1 MSGGAGAARRR
12 GAGAGG
18 GGQRSRRVC
27 GSRRRR
33 RPAGQRRGAQRGSSG
48 AGAGAGAEQPS
59 PASSAAPG
67 ERSAAAG
74 PGGAADAGRAAPR
87 APVAAAPPGPGGA
100 GPPSRS
106 GLAMLGLDVCEAG
119 GQLLELLWLALCYR
133 DIMADKE
140 GVTLSLEEE
149 EDADVALAYKTPEKK
164 SLQEI
169 QELDPG
175 DESLRKYKQAL
186 LGAIPAVLDASI
198 PNVQVTK
205 LTLMCEQ
212 APGPITMDL
221 TGDLEVLQG
230 QAFVLKEGVDYRVKV
245 SFRVNREIVCGL
257 RCLHLTYR
265 RGRPVDR
272 DVFMVGSYAPRAEE
286 YEVVTPAEEAPRGW
300 LARGSYRVR
309 SLVTDDD
316 KTEHLSW
323 EWGLCIKKAWED

>member
-1 MSGGAGAARRR
+1 
-12 GAGAGG
+12 
-18 GGQRSRRVC
+18 
-27 GSRRRR
+27 
-33 RPAGQRRGAQRGSSG
+33 
-48 AGAGAGAEQPS
+48 
-59 PASSAAPG
+59 
-67 ERSAAAG
+67 
-74 PGGAADAGRAAPR
+74 
-87 APVAAAPPGPGGA
+87 
-100 GPPSRS
+100 
-106 GLAMLGLDVCEAG
+106 
-119 GQLLELLWLALCYR
+119 

-140 GVTLSLEEE
+140 GVTLSLEEEE

-186 LGAIPAVLDASI
+186 LGAIPAAVDASV
-198 PNVQVTK
+198 PNVQVTR

-221 TGDLEVLQG
+221 TGDLEELRG
-230 QAFVLKEGVDYRVKV
+230 RAFVLKEGVDYRVKV
-245 SFRVNREIVCGL
+245 SFKVRPVRGALCPLAG
-257 RCLHLTYR
+257 HGPAALTPR
-265 RGRPVDR
+265 VDR

>member
-1 MSGGAGAARRR
+1 
-12 GAGAGG
+12 
-18 GGQRSRRVC
+18 
-27 GSRRRR
+27 
-33 RPAGQRRGAQRGSSG
+33 
-48 AGAGAGAEQPS
+48 
-59 PASSAAPG
+59 
-67 ERSAAAG
+67 
-74 PGGAADAGRAAPR
+74 
-87 APVAAAPPGPGGA
+87 
-100 GPPSRS
+100 
-106 GLAMLGLDVCEAG
+106 
-119 GQLLELLWLALCYR
+119 

-140 GVTLSLEEE
+140 GVTLSLEEEEE

-186 LGAIPAVLDASI
+186 LGAIPAALDASV

-221 TGDLEVLQG
+221 TGDLEELRG
-230 QAFVLKEGVDYRVKV
+230 RAFVLKEGVDYRVKV
-245 SFRVNREIVCGL
+245 SFKVRRVCGVL
-257 RCLHLTYR
+257 CPTT
-265 RGRPVDR
+265 
-272 DVFMVGSYAPRAEE
+272 GSLPQ
-286 YEVVTPAEEAPRGW
+286 VEAPRGW

>member
-1 MSGGAGAARRR
+1 
-12 GAGAGG
+12 
-18 GGQRSRRVC
+18 
-27 GSRRRR
+27 
-33 RPAGQRRGAQRGSSG
+33 
-48 AGAGAGAEQPS
+48 
-59 PASSAAPG
+59 
-67 ERSAAAG
+67 
-74 PGGAADAGRAAPR
+74 
-87 APVAAAPPGPGGA
+87 
-100 GPPSRS
+100 
-106 GLAMLGLDVCEAG
+106 MLGLDVCEAG

-164 SLQEI
+164 SLREI

-186 LGAIPAVLDASI
+186 LGAIPAAVDASV
-198 PNVQVTK
+198 PNVQVTR

-221 TGDLEVLQG
+221 TGDLEVLRG
-230 QAFVLKEGVDYRVKV
+230 RAFVLKEGVDYRVKV
-245 SFRVNREIVCGL
+245 SFKVNREIVCGL

-265 RGRPVDR
+265 RGRPGGGGGGGGGGLCCPGPAHLSAPHSSSLPVDR

-300 LARGSYRVR
+300 LARGSYHVR

-323 EWGLCIKKAWED
+323 EWGLCIKKTWED

>member
-1 MSGGAGAARRR
+1 
-12 GAGAGG
+12 
-18 GGQRSRRVC
+18 
-27 GSRRRR
+27 
-33 RPAGQRRGAQRGSSG
+33 
-48 AGAGAGAEQPS
+48 
-59 PASSAAPG
+59 
-67 ERSAAAG
+67 
-74 PGGAADAGRAAPR
+74 
-87 APVAAAPPGPGGA
+87 
-100 GPPSRS
+100 
-106 GLAMLGLDVCEAG
+106 MLGLDVCEAG

-133 DIMADKE
+133 ADIMADKE

-164 SLQEI
+164 SLREI

-175 DESLRKYKQAL
+175 DESLQKYKQAL
-186 LGAIPAVLDASI
+186 LGTIPVAVDASV

-221 TGDLEVLQG
+221 TGEQWAPMGGGGGRRGRGARLNGPFPCTGDLEVLRG
-230 QAFVLKEGVDYRVKV
+230 RAFVLKEGVDYRVKV
-245 SFRVNREIVCGL
+245 SFKVNREIVCGL

-316 KTEHLSW
+316 KIEHLSW
-323 EWGLCIKKAWED
+323 EWSLCIRKAWED

>member
-33 RPAGQRRGAQRGSSG
+33 PAGQRRGAQRGERRGSG
-48 AGAGAGAEQPS
+48 
-59 PASSAAPG
+59 
-67 ERSAAAG
+67 
-74 PGGAADAGRAAPR
+74 GGAAGTAERGGSGREERRPRAPAEPPTAAGAAPR
-87 APVAAAPPGPGGA
+87 APAAAAPPGPGGA
-100 GPPSRS
+100 GPGP
-106 GLAMLGLDVCEAG
+106 AMLGLDVCEAG

-149 EDADVALAYKTPEKK
+149 EDADVALAYRTPEKK
-164 SLQEI
+164 SLREI

-186 LGAIPAVLDASI
+186 LGAIPAAVDASV
-198 PNVQVTK
+198 PNVQVTR

-221 TGDLEVLQG
+221 TGDLEVLRG
-230 QAFVLKEGVDYRVKV
+230 RAFVLKEGVDYRVKV
-245 SFRVNREIVCGL
+245 SFKVNREIVCGL

-309 SLVTDDD
+309 SFVTDDD

>member
-1 MSGGAGAARRR
+1 
-12 GAGAGG
+12 
-18 GGQRSRRVC
+18 
-27 GSRRRR
+27 
-33 RPAGQRRGAQRGSSG
+33 
-48 AGAGAGAEQPS
+48 
-59 PASSAAPG
+59 
-67 ERSAAAG
+67 
-74 PGGAADAGRAAPR
+74 
-87 APVAAAPPGPGGA
+87 
-100 GPPSRS
+100 
-106 GLAMLGLDVCEAG
+106 MLGLDVCEAG

-164 SLQEI
+164 SLREI

-186 LGAIPAVLDASI
+186 LGTIPVAVDASV
-198 PNVQVTK
+198 PNVQVTR

-221 TGDLEVLQG
+221 TGDLDVLRG
-230 QAFVLKEGVDYRVKV
+230 RAFVLKEGVDYRVKV
-245 SFRVNREIVCGL
+245 SFKVNREIVCGL

-316 KTEHLSW
+316 KMEHLSW